1 VTPAGTVVLLM
12 GPTGAGKSDLAIE
25 LAARIPAEI
34 VSVDSAMV
42 YRGLDIGTAKPAR
55 ALRERIAHHLVDV
68 LDPSE
73 SYSAGQFV
81 RDALG
86 AIDAIQ
92 ARDRV
97 PLLVGGTMLYFHALL
112 NGLARMPSAD
122 AAIRRE
128 LDARLARDGS
138 KALHEELR
146 RVDPQAAARIHP
158 NDPQRI
164 QRALEVHR
172 LTGRPISALQR
183 ERPTPLAGARVGRF
197 VVSPPRDE
205 LHERIAHRFEQMMK
219 SGFLEEVRV
228 LHARG
233 DLTSDNPAI
242 RAVGYRQ
249 LWQHL
254 EGQVSLEQAV
264 ANGIVATRR
273 LAKRQMTWL
282 RALPRAEWLNSPT
295 AAAERILGW
304 VAGAADS
311 E

>member
-1 VTPAGTVVLLM
+1 M
-12 GPTGAGKSDLAIE
+12 GPTGAGKSDLALEIAE
-25 LAARIPAEI
+25 RLAAEI

-55 ALRERIAHHLVDV
+55 EDRERIPHHLVDL
-68 LDPSE
+68 LDPAD

-81 RDALG
+81 RDALSTMQ
-86 AIDAIQ
+86 AIQ
-92 ARDRV
+92 ARDRL

-112 NGLARMPSAD
+112 NGLARLPSAD
-122 AAIRRE
+122 VEIRRE
-128 LDARLARDGS
+128 IDARLARDGS
-138 KALHEELR
+138 KAVHAELER
-146 RVDPQAAARIHP
+146 IDPEAAARIHP

-183 ERPTPLAGARVGRF
+183 ERLAPLAGARVGRF
-197 VVSPPRDE
+197 VISPSRDE
-205 LHERIAHRFEQMMK
+205 LHERIGGRFERMMAT
-219 SGFLEEVRV
+219 GFLDEVAR

-233 DLTSDNPAI
+233 DLTSDKPAI

-254 EGQVSLEQAV
+254 EGQTSLEEAV
-264 ANGIVATRR
+264 RNGIVATRR

-282 RALPRAEWLNSPT
+282 RALSRAEWLNSPT
-295 AAAERILGW
+295 AAGERILAW
-304 VAGAADS
+304 VAATAES
-311 E
+311 A